1 MKYNKTVFQSLS
13 MISQFGITML
23 VPIFLCSV
31 VGWYID
37 EKIGTGH
44 WFVVLFFVGAL
55 AGFRNIYILAKKIY
69 QDKDEEKER

>member
-1 MKYNKTVFQSLS
+1 MRYNKSVFQSLTL
-13 MISQFGITML
+13 ISQFGITML
-23 VPIFLCSV
+23 VPIFLCSL

-37 EKIGTGH
+37 EKIGTSY

-55 AGFRNIYILAKKIY
+55 AGFRNIFILAKKIY